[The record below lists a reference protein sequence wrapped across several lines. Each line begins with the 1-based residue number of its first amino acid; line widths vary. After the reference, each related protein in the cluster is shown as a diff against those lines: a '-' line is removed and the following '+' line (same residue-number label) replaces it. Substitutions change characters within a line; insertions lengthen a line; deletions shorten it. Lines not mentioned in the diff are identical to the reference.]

1 MNERLQI
8 DGSTPVGQVARFFP
22 ATIAAFESFDV
33 DYSCKGGR
41 SIADAASASGLS
53 TAKLLDEITA
63 IAGSQE
69 PAPEPSVAELL
80 HNIVTGHHRFEA
92 ERFRELSAQ
101 LMTKPDDPNV
111 SRMRRI
117 VADLSSSISIHM
129 LREERNLFPRI
140 EELEFH
146 PHRVRAGSISRP
158 LLNEFVEH
166 DVVHER
172 LTKLVELSLRARLC
186 NVIEIS
192 VLNDLEDLNLTIHRH
207 MHLENNVLIPRVI
220 DLENRLKSSR
230 NEMTV

>member
-1 MNERLQI
+1 MIDKLHI

-22 ATIAAFESFDV
+22 AAIAAFESFDV

-41 SIADAASASGLS
+41 SIADAAAATGLA

-63 IAGSQE
+63 LAGDQG
-69 PAPEPSVAELL
+69 PALEPSIAELL
-80 HNIVTGHHRFEA
+80 QTIVTGHHRFET
-92 ERFRELSAQ
+92 ERFRELSAR
-101 LMTKPDDPNV
+101 LMTKPEDLEV

-146 PHRVRAGSISRP
+146 PHRVRSGSISRP
-158 LLNEFVEH
+158 LLNEFIEH

-172 LTKLVELSLRARLC
+172 LTKLVELSLRAKLRDA
-186 NVIEIS
+186 IEVD
-192 VLNDLEDLNLTIHRH
+192 VLRDLEDLNLTIHRH

-220 DLENRLKSSR
+220 DLENRLKTSR
-230 NEMTV
+230 NETTV